1 MEHRYNASLRKD
13 LKLLQNA
20 IRKNNRVVCVEL
32 QERYQAFLP
41 SSLVT
46 SEELAS
52 IHKEDAF
59 SLMLMPEDIPANL
72 KPRKVLGD
80 GNCLFNAGSVC
91 VVGNESLAV
100 LLRLLTAAELFL
112 QQNFYAD
119 HPR

>member
-1 MEHRYNASLRKD
+1 MKD

-20 IRKNNRVVCVEL
+20 IRRNNRVVCEEL

-52 IHKEDAF
+52 IHKEDIF
-59 SLMLMPEDIPANL
+59 SMLMPEDIPANL

-91 VVGNESLAV
+91 VVHVGNESLALV
-100 LLRLLTAAELFL
+100 LRLLTAAELFL
-112 QQNFYAD
+112 QQDFYAD

>member
-1 MEHRYNASLRKD
+1 MEHRYNSSLMKD
-13 LKLLQNA
+13 LKSLQNA
-20 IRKNNRVVCVEL
+20 IQKNNRVVCEEL

-46 SEELAS
+46 SDELAS
-52 IHKEDAF
+52 IHKEDAL
-59 SLMLMPEDIPANL
+59 SLILMPDDVPANL

-100 LLRLLTAAELFL
+100 VLRLLTAAELIL
-112 QQNFYAD
+112 QQDFYAY

>member
-1 MEHRYNASLRKD
+1 MEHRYNASLMKD
-13 LKLLQNA
+13 LKLVQNA
-20 IRKNNRVVCVEL
+20 IRKNNRAVCVEL

-91 VVGNESLAV
+91 VVGNESLAIV
-100 LLRLLTAAELFL
+100 LRLLTAAELFL

-119 HPR
+119 LPR

>member
-1 MEHRYNASLRKD
+1 MEYRYNAALMRD

-20 IRKNNRVVCVEL
+20 IRQNNRVVCEEL
-32 QERYQAFLP
+32 QERYQAFVP
-41 SSLVT
+41 DSLVT
-46 SEELAS
+46 SDELVS
-52 IHKEDAF
+52 MHKEDTF
-59 SLMLMPEDIPANL
+59 SLMLMPEDMPANL

-100 LLRLLTAAELFL
+100 VLRLLTAAELFL
-112 QQNFYAD
+112 QQNFYAA